1 MAIIGLSDLHYAVIL
16 EEDKDKTVYGEVKP
30 LGPAQALGLQP
41 NVNRANLRADD
52 GVLFS
57 EVSEGPLTVTVNTSY
72 LDPEVEAE
80 ILGKEIDERGGI
92 TDTDNDNPP
101 YIAIGGRAAN
111 ARGGYDY
118 FWIHRVKLSKPE
130 ENMET
135 KQETPTF
142 QTPNLTGEAIGRL
155 HDKSRRYKLWDR
167 NPNITDT
174 TIFDQWFK
182 EVIDKNWAPEI

>member
-101 YIAIGGRAAN
+101 YIAVGGRA
-111 ARGGYDY
+111 DECS
-118 FWIHRVKLSKPE
+118 WRVRLFLVTSS
-130 ENMET
+130 ET
-135 KQETPTF
+135 
-142 QTPNLTGEAIGRL
+142 
-155 HDKSRRYKLWDR
+155 
-167 NPNITDT
+167 
-174 TIFDQWFK
+174 FK
-182 EVIDKNWAPEI
+182 T